1 MDFDIKR
8 FLLALLL
15 CMLVMI
21 LWTRYMQP
29 KDTTDSSPAS
39 DSDDQTAQKSPVT
52 VQPIDPNARFSDPK
66 LWILQ
71 SPTAPSQD
79 VTLGNR
85 VQVKDGYKAQI
96 VLDGPSASISDVK
109 LNEFKDKVT
118 DKETGYPLLTD
129 SLDDQDHPIRTLQLN
144 SLKIEGRSDAID
156 LSRNCWQADSD
167 NSAEKVSFTATCRQK
182 IKNQPTTVFKV
193 RKTYRYNPNNYELE
207 FDLTLFNPTK
217 RPVKVESLEIFGPTG
232 LHREDPR
239 GERRKVSA
247 AYSGGD
253 DKIKIERE
261 SVSLKKEKEKC
272 KTLDKAGGSLQ
283 WIAVT
288 NKFFAAVLR
297 PLPQE
302 PKGSVDFINAENI
315 EARAVVYVD
324 EKDKAR
330 LAPTVKF
337 LLKPTQTQTQLLTK
351 DGNVTYSFRM
361 YLGPISKEVFEQE
374 PFVDLGYNQ
383 LIYSGSC
390 SWCAFDW
397 LTNLLLWMMKG
408 IYLLVHNY
416 GIAIIVLVLL
426 VRLILH
432 PISKKS
438 QVSMQKMGKIGPKI
452 QELREKYGNDKQEFQ
467 RRQMELMKE
476 HGMTGG
482 MLLGCLPMLLQ
493 MPIWIALF
501 TAVDSNVAVRHH
513 GLFPASWHWLTDLSA
528 PDRLIPFS
536 LFGLTEP
543 IQIPLLNRMIGG
555 IDAFN
560 LLPILVTIAMYLQM
574 KRSTSQSMSAAN
586 PQAKQQQKMMM
597 YMMPAIM
604 LLFFYNAPTGLNL
617 YIMASTFGGLVEQHF
632 IRKHLKEAEA
642 KAAEKTV
649 TTTTKVTG
657 KFGPKKKKP
666 KPPRRF
672 Y

>member
-8 FLLALLL
+8 FLLAMLL

-21 LWTRYMQP
+21 LWMRYINKPQESP
-29 KDTTDSSPAS
+29 SDSSS
-39 DSDDQTAQKSPVT
+39 SSGQDDQTAQTSQVT
-52 VQPIDPNARFSDPK
+52 VRPIDPNARISDPK
-66 LWILQ
+66 LWELQ
-71 SPTAPSQD
+71 MQTASSGD
-79 VTLGNR
+79 IILGNR
-85 VQVKDGYKAQI
+85 QQVKDGYKAQI
-96 VLDGPSASISDVK
+96 VLDGSSASISDVK

-118 DKETGYPLLTD
+118 DKETGYPLLTV

-144 SLKIEGRSDAID
+144 ALKIEGRAKAFD
-156 LSRNCWQADSD
+156 LSRNCWQADPD
-167 NSAEKVSFTATCRQK
+167 NTIEKASFTATFRQK
-182 IKNQPTTVFKV
+182 INNLPTIVFQV

-207 FDLTLFNPTK
+207 FYVTFINLTK
-217 RPVKVESLEIFGPTG
+217 RPVKVEWLEMFGPTG
-232 LHREDPR
+232 IHREDPR

-247 AYSGGD
+247 AYAAGD
-253 DKIKIERE
+253 DKIKIESE
-261 SVSLKKEKEKC
+261 TVSLKKEKEKR
-272 KTLDKAGGSLQ
+272 KTLDKAGGNLQ

-288 NKFFAAVLR
+288 NKFFATVVR
-297 PLPQE
+297 PLPLEGQNAIDY
-302 PKGSVDFINAENI
+302 VDAGNI
-315 EARAVVYVD
+315 EARALQYMD
-324 EKDKAR
+324 DKDKKRVTPAVVFR
-330 LAPTVKF
+330 V
-337 LLKPTQTQTQLLTK
+337 KPTQKLNAPQ
-351 DGNVTYSFRM
+351 NEITYKFQI
-361 YLGPISKEVFEQE
+361 YLGPISKEIFEQE
-374 PFVDLGYNQ
+374 PFADLGYNQ

-408 IYLLVHNY
+408 IYNLVHNY

-432 PISKKS
+432 PVSKKS
-438 QVSMQKMGKIGPKI
+438 QISMQKMGKIGPKI

-467 RRQMELMKE
+467 RRQMEMMKE

-513 GLFPASWHWLTDLSA
+513 GLFPAGWHWLTDLSA

-574 KRSTSQSMSAAN
+574 KRSTSQSMAAAN

-597 YMMPAIM
+597 YMMPVMM

-617 YIMASTFGGLVEQHF
+617 YIMASTFGGLIEQHF

-672 Y
+672 F

>member
-21 LWTRYMQP
+21 LWMRYMQP
-29 KDTTDSSPAS
+29 KDTTDSSPAP
-39 DSDDQTAQKSPVT
+39 DSADQTAQKSPVK
-52 VQPIDPNARFSDPK
+52 VQPVDPNVRISDPQLWK
-66 LWILQ
+66 LQI
-71 SPTAPSQD
+71 PTAASQD

-85 VQVKDGYKAQI
+85 EQVKDGYKAQI
-96 VLDGPSASISDVK
+96 VLDGPSASISDIK

-118 DKETGYPLLTD
+118 DKETGYPLLTA
-129 SLDDQDHPIRTLQLN
+129 SLDDQDRPIRTLQLN
-144 SLKIEGRSDAID
+144 SLKIEGRSEAID
-156 LSRNCWQADSD
+156 LSRGCWQADSD
-167 NSAEKVSFTATCRQK
+167 NTAEKVAFTATFQQ
-182 IKNQPTTVFKV
+182 IINNQPTPVFRV

-207 FDLTLFNPTK
+207 FYVTFINLTK
-217 RPVKVESLEIFGPTG
+217 RSVKVEWLEIFGPTG
-232 LHREDPR
+232 IHREDPR

-247 AYSGGD
+247 AFASGG
-253 DKIKIERE
+253 DKIKIEHE
-261 SVSLKKEKEKC
+261 SVSLKKEKEKR
-272 KTLDKAGGSLQ
+272 KTLDKAGGDLQ
-283 WIAVT
+283 WMAVT
-288 NKFFAAVLR
+288 NKFFAAVVR
-297 PLPQE
+297 PLPLEGQDA
-302 PKGSVDFINAENI
+302 VDYVDAGNI
-315 EARAVVYVD
+315 EARALEYVD
-324 EKDKAR
+324 DKDKMRVTPAVLFR
-330 LAPTVKF
+330 
-337 LLKPTQTQTQLLTK
+337 LKPTQELNARQ
-351 DGNVTYSFRM
+351 DEITYKFQV

-374 PFVDLGYNQ
+374 PFANLGYNQ

-432 PISKKS
+432 PVSKKS

-476 HGMTGG
+476 QGMTGG

-560 LLPILVTIAMYLQM
+560 LLPLLVTIAMYLQM
-574 KRSTSQSMSAAN
+574 KRSTSQSMAAAN
-586 PQAKQQQKMMM
+586 PQAQQQQKMMM

-604 LLFFYNAPTGLNL
+604 LLFF
-617 YIMASTFGGLVEQHF
+617 
-632 IRKHLKEAEA
+632 
-642 KAAEKTV
+642 
-649 TTTTKVTG
+649 
-657 KFGPKKKKP
+657 
-666 KPPRRF
+666 
-672 Y
+672 

>member
-15 CMLVMI
+15 CMLVMM
-21 LWTRYMQP
+21 LWMKYMYEP
-29 KDTTDSSPAS
+29 PEETTETSPAS
-39 DSDDQTAQKSPVT
+39 DSADQTVQTSTAPV
-52 VQPIDPNARFSDPK
+52 PPPDPNASVSDPALWK
-66 LWILQ
+66 LQ
-71 SPTAPSQD
+71 AATSAPQD
-79 VTLGNR
+79 ATLGNR
-85 VQVKDGYKAQI
+85 EQAEEGYQAQVVIDGA
-96 VLDGPSASISDVK
+96 SASIASIL
-109 LNEFKDKVT
+109 LNHHKDKV
-118 DKETGYPLLTD
+118 DDEEPGYPLLTT
-129 SLDDQDHPIRTLQLN
+129 SLDDQDRPIGTLQLN
-144 SLKIEGRSDAID
+144 TMKIDGRTKAID
-156 LSRNCWQADSD
+156 LSRGCWQADS
-167 NSAEKVSFTATCRQK
+167 NNTLEKASFTATFQQR
-182 IKNQPTTVFKV
+182 IKNQPATVFQV
-193 RKTYRYNPNNYELE
+193 RKTFEYNRDNHELK
-207 FDLTLFNPTK
+207 FYVTLINPTK
-217 RPVKVESLEIFGPTG
+217 RPVKIESLELFGPTG
-232 LHREDPR
+232 IHREDPR
-239 GERRKVSA
+239 GERRMVTA
-247 AYSGGD
+247 AYADGD
-253 DKIKIERE
+253 GEIELEQE
-261 SVSLKKEKEKC
+261 SVSLKNEKEQQ
-272 KTLDKAGGSLQ
+272 KTLDKAGGTLR
-283 WIAVT
+283 WISVS
-288 NKFFAAVLR
+288 NKFFATVLR

-302 PKGSVDFINAENI
+302 KKDTVDYVDTANI
-315 EARAVVYVD
+315 KALALEYVD
-324 EKDKAR
+324 EKEKKR
-330 LAPTVKF
+330 LTPAVQF
-337 LLKPTQTQTQLLTK
+337 RVQPTQALPAQGETTFTFQL
-351 DGNVTYSFRM
+351 

-408 IYLLVHNY
+408 IYNLLHNY
-416 GIAIIVLVLL
+416 GVAIIVLVLL

-438 QVSMQKMGKIGPKI
+438 QISMQKMGKIGPKI
-452 QELREKYGNDKQEFQ
+452 QELREKCGTDKQEFQ

-501 TAVDSNVAVRHH
+501 TAVDSNVAVRHQ

-536 LFGLTEP
+536 WFGLTEP
-543 IQIPLLNRMIGG
+543 ISIPILSTHLRVGG

-574 KRSTSQSMSAAN
+574 KRSTSQSMTAAN
-586 PQAKQQQKMMM
+586 PQAQQQQKMMM

-604 LLFFYNAPTGLNL
+604 LIFFYNAPTGLNL
-617 YIMASTFGGLVEQHF
+617 YIMASTFGGLIEQHY
-632 IRKHLKEAEA
+632 IRKHLKEEEA
-642 KAAEKTV
+642 KAAETAV
-649 TTTTKVTG
+649 TTTSKVTG

>member
-8 FLLALLL
+8 FLLAMLL
-15 CMLVMI
+15 CILVMLI
-21 LWTRYMQP
+21 WKQFIYEPSVR
-29 KDTTDSSPAS
+29 DTDSSPAS
-39 DSDDQTAQKSPVT
+39 DSADQTAQKSPVT
-52 VQPIDPNARFSDPK
+52 VQPIDPNARFSDPQ
-66 LWILQ
+66 LWELQ
-71 SPTAPSQD
+71 LLSAPSQD
-79 VTLGNR
+79 VALGNR
-85 VQVKDGYKAQI
+85 EHVKDGYKAQI

-118 DKETGYPLLTD
+118 DKETGYPLLTA
-129 SLDDQDHPIRTLQLN
+129 SLDDRERPIRTLQLN
-144 SLKIEGRSDAID
+144 SLKIEGREKAFD
-156 LSRNCWQADSD
+156 LSRNCWQVDSD
-167 NSAEKVSFTATCRQK
+167 NTAEKVSFTATFRQK
-182 IKNQPTTVFKV
+182 IKNQTTDVFQV

-207 FDLTLFNPTK
+207 FCVTFINLTK

-232 LHREDPR
+232 IHREDPR

-247 AYSGGD
+247 AYASGD
-253 DKIKIERE
+253 DKIEIERE
-261 SVSLKKEKEKC
+261 TVSLKKEKEKR
-272 KTLDKAGGSLQ
+272 KTLDKAGGSLR

-288 NKFFAAVLR
+288 NKFFAAVVR
-297 PLPQE
+297 PLPQAGQ
-302 PKGSVDFINAENI
+302 KAVDFVAADNI
-315 EARAVVYVD
+315 EARALEYVD
-324 EKDKAR
+324 DKDKKRVTPAVLFR
-330 LAPTVKF
+330 
-337 LLKPTQTQTQLLTK
+337 LKPTKKLNALQ
-351 DGNVTYSFRM
+351 DEITYKFRV

-408 IYLLVHNY
+408 IYLLIHNY

-536 LFGLTEP
+536 LFGLNEP

-574 KRSTSQSMSAAN
+574 KRSTSQSMAAAN
-586 PQAKQQQKMMM
+586 PQAQQQQKMMM

-617 YIMASTFGGLVEQHF
+617 YIMASTFGGLIEQHF

>member
-8 FLLALLL
+8 FLLAMLL
-15 CMLVMI
+15 CLLVMI
-21 LWTRYMQP
+21 LWRKYIYKP
-29 KDTTDSSPAS
+29 PASPADTPSSSSPQ
-39 DSDDQTAQKSPVT
+39 DQTAQKTTEPVR
-52 VQPIDPNARFSDPK
+52 PLDPNVRFSDPQ
-66 LWILQ
+66 LWELQ
-71 SPTAPSQD
+71 IQTAATQN
-79 VTLGNR
+79 VVLGNR
-85 VQVKDGYKAQI
+85 KQVQDGYKAQI
-96 VLDGPSASISDVK
+96 VLDGPSASIADVK

-118 DKETGYPLLTD
+118 DKETGYPLLTA
-129 SLDDQDHPIRTLQLN
+129 SLDDQDRPIRTLQLN
-144 SLKIEGRSDAID
+144 SLKIEGREKPFD
-156 LSRNCWQADSD
+156 LSRNCWQADPD
-167 NSAEKVSFTATCRQK
+167 NTTEKTSFTATFRQK
-182 IKNQPTTVFKV
+182 IKNRPTDVFQV
-193 RKTYRYNPNNYELE
+193 RKTYRYNPKNYELE
-207 FDLTLFNPTK
+207 FYLTFINLTK

-232 LHREDPR
+232 IHREDPR
-239 GERRKVSA
+239 GERRRVSA
-247 AYSGGD
+247 AYASAK
-253 DKIKIERE
+253 DKIEIEQE
-261 SVSLKKEKEKC
+261 TVSLKNEKEKQ
-272 KTLDKAGGSLQ
+272 KTLEKPSGDLK
-283 WIAVT
+283 WIGIA
-288 NKFFAAVLR
+288 NKFFAAVVR
-297 PLPQE
+297 PRPQE
-302 PKGSVDFINAENI
+302 GQDVVDYVDAGNI
-315 EARAVVYVD
+315 EARALQYRD
-324 EKDKAR
+324 DKLKKRVTTAVLFR
-330 LAPTVKF
+330 
-337 LLKPTQTQTQLLTK
+337 LKPTQELNTQQDKT
-351 DGNVTYSFRM
+351 TYNFHV

-374 PFVDLGYNQ
+374 PFADLGYNQ

-408 IYLLVHNY
+408 IYLLIHNY

-432 PISKKS
+432 PVSKKS
-438 QVSMQKMGKIGPKI
+438 QVSMQKMGKIGPKL

-476 HGMTGG
+476 QGMTGG

-513 GLFPASWHWLTDLSA
+513 GLFPAGWHWLTDLSA

-536 LFGLTEP
+536 WFGLTEP
-543 IQIPLLNRMIGG
+543 IQIPLLDRMIGG

-574 KRSTSQSMSAAN
+574 KRSTSQSMAAAN
-586 PQAKQQQKMMM
+586 PQAQQQQKMMM

-617 YIMASTFGGLVEQHF
+617 YIMASTFGGLIEQHF

-642 KAAEKTV
+642 KAAETTV

-666 KPPRRF
+666 KPPRR
-672 Y
+672 YY